1 MPTAEYSLCLLEIP
15 SQTIANY
22 IPKMDVYKSKSKN
35 QSLDNVPEDE
45 TALIKLIKIPIAK
58 DETIM
63 SQ

>member
-1 MPTAEYSLCLLEIP
+1 
-15 SQTIANY
+15 
-22 IPKMDVYKSKSKN
+22 MDVYKSKLKN